1 MMNLV
6 KNILIISLL
15 SIVSLNVR
23 GLLNMEKFE
32 KVKELCKKT
41 NVILL
46 QETNW
51 KNEMMESVKRR
62 WKGEMYYNNGDGE
75 KELWFYLKGI

>member
-6 KNILIISLL
+6 KNILIISIL

-23 GLLNMEKFE
+23 SLLNMEKFE

-51 KNEMMESVKRR
+51 KMKWKVLKEDGKEKFITIMEMGKRSC
-62 WKGEMYYNNGDGE
+62 G
-75 KELWFYLKGI
+75 FI

>member
-51 KNEMMESVKRR
+51 KMKWKVLKEDGKEKFITIMEMGKRSC
-62 WKGEMYYNNGDGE
+62 G
-75 KELWFYLKGI
+75 FI

>member
-32 KVKELCKKT
+32 K
-41 NVILL
+41 
-46 QETNW
+46 
-51 KNEMMESVKRR
+51 
-62 WKGEMYYNNGDGE
+62 
-75 KELWFYLKGI
+75 

>member
-32 KVKELCKKT
+32 KVKELCKK
-41 NVILL
+41 
-46 QETNW
+46 Q
-51 KNEMMESVKRR
+51 M
-62 WKGEMYYNNGDGE
+62 
-75 KELWFYLKGI
+75 